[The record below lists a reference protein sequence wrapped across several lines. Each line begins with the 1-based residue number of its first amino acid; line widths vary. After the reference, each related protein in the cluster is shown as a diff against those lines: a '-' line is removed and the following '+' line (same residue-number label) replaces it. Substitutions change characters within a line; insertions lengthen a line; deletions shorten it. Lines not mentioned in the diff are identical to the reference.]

1 MFTSATYNLLILY
14 ISFLKQQQSYFSDST
29 FVDFYEFRKKCASL
43 LQKSVNSSQ
52 KNLEK
57 IQIERFNWTNFTKSD
72 LLSKYFITV

>member
-43 LQKSVNSSQ
+43 LQKSVNSRQ

-57 IQIERFNWTNFTKSD
+57 MFQLDK
-72 LLSKYFITV
+72 LY

>member
-43 LQKSVNSSQ
+43 LQKSVNSNQ

-57 IQIERFNWTNFTKSD
+57 MFQLDK
-72 LLSKYFITV
+72 LY

>member
-29 FVDFYEFRKKCASL
+29 FVDFYEFRKKCACL

-57 IQIERFNWTNFTKSD
+57 MFQLDK
-72 LLSKYFITV
+72 LY